1 MGSNDVRDMSE
12 DVEEDSSSS
21 EEPSGSE
28 EEVSIDGFLEQG
40 HIEAYK
46 NLLRHIHNASNR
58 NIRWYICFVHHQLL
72 KKTT

>member
-28 EEVSIDGFLEQG
+28 EEVRHDGLCNVG
-40 HIEAYK
+40 TLRY
-46 NLLRHIHNASNR
+46 LLALYTIPAM
-58 NIRWYICFVHHQLL
+58 HQARI
-72 KKTT
+72 

>member
-28 EEVSIDGFLEQG
+28 EEVRLDGLCNMG
-40 HIEAYK
+40 TLRS
-46 NLLRHIHNASNR
+46 LLALYATSSMHQTRIH
-58 NIRWYICFVHHQLL
+58 YIKFIFTPLN
-72 KKTT
+72 T

>member
-28 EEVSIDGFLEQG
+28 EEVSHGGLCNVG
-40 HIEAYK
+40 HIEVLIYS
-46 NLLRHIHNASNR
+46 LCHTHNAIHANTLSYN
-58 NIRWYICFVHHQLL
+58 
-72 KKTT
+72 